1 MIASAGGRTDVL
13 PTTLRGPTIAST
25 AALQPRVLEVGVSN
39 TTTTAVAVALQRISA
54 TGTPGTALTEG
65 AENDFKQT
73 PVAIVTNTGS
83 TNATAVGSPSRQAS
97 LGAAIGSGVIWTF
110 SDQGF
115 MLDYTTGSG
124 LMIICPT
131 GTAQHLDF
139 YFVWRE

>member
-13 PTTLRGPTIAST
+13 PTTLRGPTIASVTT
-25 AALQPRVLEVGVSN
+25 AQPRILEVGIFN

-54 TGTPGTALTEG
+54 TGTVGTALTETG
-65 AENDFKQT
+65 ESDFKQT
-73 PVAIVTNTGS
+73 PGGVVTNTGS
-83 TNATAVGSPSRQAS
+83 TNGTAVGSPVRQAS
-97 LGAAIGSGVIWTF
+97 LGAAIGSGIIFTF
-110 SDQGF
+110 SEQGF
-115 MLDYTTGSG
+115 LLDYATGSG

>member
-25 AALQPRVLEVGVSN
+25 AALQPRIMEVGIFN
-39 TTTTAVAVALQRISA
+39 TTAVAVAVALQRVSA
-54 TGTPGTALTEG
+54 TGTVGTALTEG
-65 AENDFKQT
+65 GESDLKQT
-73 PVAIVTNTGS
+73 PVGIVTNTGS
-83 TNATAVGSPSRQAS
+83 TNGTAVGSPSRQAS

-110 SDQGF
+110 SEQGYI
-115 MLDYTTGSG
+115 LDYATGSG